1 MSKGNNRK
9 GNRELK
15 KPKKQGQKGLATQ
28 DFSTKSSDLKISNKK
43 TK

>member
-15 KPKKQGQKGLATQ
+15 KPKKQAQKDLATQ
-28 DFSTKSSDLKISNKK
+28 DFSTKFIDLKINNKK

>member
-15 KPKKQGQKGLATQ
+15 KPKKQAQKNPATQ
-28 DFSTKSSDLKISNKK
+28 EFSTKSSDLKISNKK

>member
-9 GNRELK
+9 DNRELK
-15 KPKKQGQKGLATQ
+15 KPKKQAHKDLATQ
-28 DFSTKSSDLKISNKK
+28 DFSTNSSDLKISNKK